1 MTHIYLSNVSPL
13 FVVSRLRKSSVIVS
27 SNASSFLI
35 IVNHNRLQ
43 NRRSILS
50 TRMIDECLYIHE
62 RCPTFVTPHS
72 SISMRQNPIHIIRL
86 MISHVCDEVL
96 GVTEVLATHV
106 TRTLEGIIETFV
118 AQKFPDRET
127 HTTR

>member
-13 FVVSRLRKSSVIVS
+13 LVVSRLRKSSVIVS

-50 TRMIDECLYIHE
+50 TRMIDERLYIHE
-62 RCPTFVTPHS
+62 RCPTLVASDS
-72 SISMRQNPIHIIRL
+72 SISMRQNPIHVIRL

-96 GVTEVLATHV
+96 RITEVFATHV
-106 TRTLEGIIETFV
+106 TRTLEGVIETFV
-118 AQKFPDRET
+118 AQKFPDWET
-127 HTTR
+127 HTTC

>member
-13 FVVSRLRKSSVIVS
+13 LVVSRLRKSSVIVS

-50 TRMIDECLYIHE
+50 ARMVNECLHIYK
-62 RCPTFVTPHS
+62 RCPTLVTPNRPVP
-72 SISMRQNPIHIIRL
+72 MRQYTVHFACV
-86 MISHVCDEVL
+86 MIPHMCDEIL

-106 TRTLEGIIETFV
+106 TRTLEGVIETLI
-118 AQKFPDRET
+118 A
-127 HTTR
+127 